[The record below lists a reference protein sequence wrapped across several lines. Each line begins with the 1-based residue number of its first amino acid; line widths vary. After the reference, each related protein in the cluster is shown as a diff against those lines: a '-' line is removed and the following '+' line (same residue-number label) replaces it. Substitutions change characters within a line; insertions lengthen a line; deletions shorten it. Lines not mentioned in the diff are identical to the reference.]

1 MSLVVNPNNFRN
13 NVKNVFTK
21 LIGETRY
28 GDNIERSI
36 YNFSLLKANELNVIK
51 KWENNDFAN
60 IYISKFKTLLFN
72 LENANVRDLILSKK
86 IKSYNIAF
94 IEHKDLMPEK
104 WYTLI
109 EELKVKNDN
118 KYMPKIEASS
128 DGFECLKCMGNEI
141 KLAKS
146 ENRKSRKEAYTQCTY
161 YQLQTRSA
169 DEPMTT
175 FVTCIKCNAR
185 WKC

>member
-1 MSLVVNPNNFRN
+1 MSLVVNSNKFREN
-13 NVKNVFTK
+13 IKNVFIQ
-21 LIGETRY
+21 LIGDKKY

-36 YNFSLLKANELNVIK
+36 FNFSLNKANELNVIK

-60 IYISKFKTLLFN
+60 IYISKFKTLLYN
-72 LENANVRDLILSKK
+72 LENPKVKDLILSKK

-94 IEHKDLMPEK
+94 VEHKDLLPEK
-104 WYTLI
+104 WNALI

-175 FVTCIKCNAR
+175 FVTCIKCNSR

>member
-1 MSLVVNPNNFRN
+1 MSLVINPDNFRN
-13 NVKNVFTK
+13 KVKNVFIK
-21 LIGETRY
+21 LMNNERY

-36 YNFSLLKANELNVIK
+36 YNFSLQKANDLNVIK

-72 LENANVRDLILSKK
+72 LENPLVRNLITSKK
-86 IKSYNIAF
+86 IKSYDIAF
-94 IEHKDLMPEK
+94 LKHEELLPEK
-104 WYTLI
+104 WDTLI

-146 ENRKSRKEAYTQCTY
+146 EKRKSRKEAYTQCTY

-175 FVTCIKCNAR
+175 FVTCIKCNSR